1 MSDYSVVR
9 GSRSGDPH
17 LRLRLAALSA
27 VIVGVLVVAAAAFLL
42 SYNGIHQI
50 ALQAGVSSTL
60 ARLYPVMFD
69 AMLVIACSA
78 ALALRSAG
86 WPTRLYVWLSLLVL
100 LGAVATGD
108 ALYAMSISLP
118 VQPAQAVVAIIPWVL
133 LLMSFVMLL
142 LMLRH
147 RRKVRAAAGGEP
159 AGRAADG
166 AAAGPGTATWAASP
180 DAAAGRAG
188 APPATIDSLLGPRAD
203 RAPAR
208 DGSAAGPVS
217 VDGPVSVTGPVSV
230 SGPVSVAGRGAPDEE
245 EADGT
250 AYAGELDKPREHPW
264 AEEHA
269 GTGEHPWAEE
279 HAGTGEHPWAE
290 EHAGTGE
297 NAGTSGTGENAGS
310 SGTGAQESTRMPG
323 AGTGDVEGEGA
334 ASGQASPPPMM
345 PAPTP
350 VPHFDRM
357 HSTPTPPQ
365 EPDAEEE

>member
-9 GSRSGDPH
+9 GPRSGDLHP
-17 LRLRLAALSA
+17 RLRLAALTA
-27 VIVGVLVVAAAAFLL
+27 VIVGVLLVAAAAFLL

-50 ALQAGVSSTL
+50 ALQAGVSATL

-100 LGAVATGD
+100 LGAVAAGD
-108 ALYAMSISLP
+108 ALVAMTISLP
-118 VQPAQAVVAIIPWVL
+118 VQPTQAVVAIIPWAL

-147 RRKVRAAAGGEP
+147 WRKVRAAAAATGPAGEP
-159 AGRAADG
+159 AGRAAAG

-180 DAAAGRAG
+180 GAAAGRAG
-188 APPATIDSLLGPRAD
+188 TPPTTIDSLLEPRAN
-203 RAPAR
+203 RVAAHT
-208 DGSAAGPVS
+208 GSEAGPPS
-217 VDGPVSVTGPVSV
+217 VDGPVSM
-230 SGPVSVAGRGAPDEE
+230 AGGGAQHEE
-245 EADGT
+245 ETGDT
-250 AYAGELDKPREHPW
+250 AYAGEWDDPGKHPW
-264 AEEHA
+264 AEEHPWA
-269 GTGEHPWAEE
+269 GEHAEAGE
-279 HAGTGEHPWAE
+279 HADA
-290 EHAGTGE
+290 
-297 NAGTSGTGENAGS
+297 SGA
-310 SGTGAQESTRMPG
+310 GAQAGTRMPG

-334 ASGQASPPPMM
+334 AGGQASPPPTV

-365 EPDAEEE
+365 EPDADEE